1 MQSIFH
7 PKDADFHHRDML
19 KNPPISPLSGAGVFP
34 TFQVL
39 RWMTTHLS
47 WRQAS
52 TPSARWSSETR
63 PNVAGDFLPLGK
75 RMSGLNYIIYYI
87 PIYKHHKHWVIRLE
101 KMNFF
106 GKTAKI
112 HILREPWP
120 FRLVQ
125 QLDLWDVQPSLCTKV
140 SSEFRSVRLPST
152 LMFLGPTRFLWDKSY
167 GNPTV

>member
-1 MQSIFH
+1 MPTFTIEICWKILRSAHFPGQVF
-7 PKDADFHHRDML
+7 F
-19 KNPPISPLSGAGVFP
+19 PP
-34 TFQVL
+34 FQVL

-63 PNVAGDFLPLGK
+63 PSNGRDFLPDFDFQPLQK

-87 PIYKHHKHWVIRLE
+87 AIYKHHKHWVIRLE

-125 QLDLWDVQPSLCTKV
+125 QLLLWDVQPSLCTKV

>member
-1 MQSIFH
+1 MIYYYTYTCNQYFIPRMPTFTY
-7 PKDADFHHRDML
+7 RDLL
-19 KNPPISPLSGAGVFP
+19 KNPHHSRSWDGWQHTSHGGRHRLPQRGGVPKQGPTWPGISCRILISCP
-34 TFQVL
+34 
-39 RWMTTHLS
+39 W
-47 WRQAS
+47 
-52 TPSARWSSETR
+52 E
-63 PNVAGDFLPLGK
+63 NC
-75 RMSGLNYIIYYI
+75 MSGLNYI

-125 QLDLWDVQPSLCTKV
+125 QLLLWDVQPSLCTKV

>member
-1 MQSIFH
+1 MIYYYTYTWNQYFIPRMPTFTIEICW
-7 PKDADFHHRDML
+7 K
-19 KNPPISPLSGAGVFP
+19 IP

-63 PNVAGDFLPLGK
+63 RVGWPGISCRILISSPWENC
-75 RMSGLNYIIYYI
+75 MSGLNYI

-101 KMNFF
+101 KKNFF

-112 HILREPWP
+112 HSLREPWP

-167 GNPTV
+167 SNPTV